1 MGILT
6 NAINQLVQGTIGL
19 GIGQLDNYFTG
30 LVESG
35 QQERAAQEA
44 FKLDQELAQRG
55 LMQDSLLA
63 GQFNVPG
70 MDLAG
75 GAAIDP
81 NSAQGRGV
89 LSSLATLPPIDPVVN
104 KSPVHSQLVFQRGNQ
119 FIQNNPLVQQRE
131 QAQKEQ
137 EAITKA
143 RSQAFGG
150 LARQRDIGTA
160 DIGPGIL
167 GQRDFTSEQ
176 LQQAQARGRGLSVTE
191 QEKAKEPGRKAR
203 FAERLQLKQ
212 TPGARAM
219 GSGGGGEAKDGGGGP
234 VSSVTT
240 AEIGRMEKTY
250 LRNSEYQD
258 IGIDGKP
265 MLNERGQNAL
275 NKAADILAGQKKK
288 NPLRA
293 IKEGRD
299 AEMKEFQAQQEKT
312 STPEGRLDVLRG
324 RATTPEAQQRLQE
337 VEQQLEEGQQA
348 APAPTATQQTPQE
361 RATQATQG
369 PDAATAQKINTL
381 KSRGVSPE
389 KIKQALE
396 AEGLNPADYGY

>member
-6 NAINQLVQGTIGL
+6 NAINQLTTGVIGL
-19 GIGQLDNYFTG
+19 GFNQLDAWFDRMAAQGQAEEAAAALDQATADQQEY
-30 LVESG
+30 LRQSLSG
-35 QQERAAQEA
+35 QSGGILPTTNPDVL
-44 FKLDQELAQRG
+44 KNPYT
-55 LMQDSLLA
+55 
-63 GQFNVPG
+63 GQVYTY
-70 MDLAG
+70 L
-75 GAAIDP
+75 
-81 NSAQGRGV
+81 Q
-89 LSSLATLPPIDPVVN
+89 
-104 KSPVHSQLVFQRGNQ
+104 NQ
-119 FIQNNPLVQQRE
+119 MIQNNPDVMAAE
-131 QAQKEQ
+131 QGQKER
-137 EAITKA
+137 EAVMKA

-203 FAERLQLKQ
+203 FQERLTLKQ
-212 TPGARAM
+212 TPGARAI
-219 GSGGGGEAKDGGGGP
+219 GSGGGGGAKDGGGGP
-234 VSSVTT
+234 LSSVTT
-240 AEIGRMEKTY
+240 AEIGRMEKAY

-258 IGIDGKP
+258 VGMDGKP
-265 MLNERGQNAL
+265 ALNERGQNAL

-299 AEMKEFQAQQEKT
+299 AEMKEFQAQREKT
-312 STPEGRLDVLRG
+312 STPQGRLDVLRG

-337 VEQQLEEGQQA
+337 VEQQLKEGQQST
-348 APAPTATQQTPQE
+348 PTATQQTPQE
-361 RATQATQG
+361 KATQATQG